1 MEKFKLH
8 TLESA
13 PDGSKAILSDVAG
26 QMKFIPNL
34 YAVMA
39 ESPQVIKAYS
49 EMGKLFGQTSF
60 SLVEKNLIWLAISH
74 TNSCHYCTAIHSMVA
89 KMYNV
94 SESIIEALRTNKP
107 ISDPKL
113 QALRQFTV
121 SMVEKRG
128 WASEQEINDFLSAGY
143 TKAQILELI
152 VGIAQ
157 KTISNYVNH
166 VAGTPLD
173 EPVKPFAWHKEEQK
187 IPDILN

>member
-1 MEKFKLH
+1 MEPFTLH
-8 TLESA
+8 TIETA
-13 PDGSKAILSDVAG
+13 PEGAQKLLSEVEQ

-39 ESPQVIKAYS
+39 NSPQVIRAYS

-60 SLVEKNLIWLAISH
+60 NQVEKNIIWLVISR

-89 KMYNV
+89 KMSHV
-94 SESIIEALRTNKP
+94 PDDLIEAVRTFKP
-107 ISDPKL
+107 IHDRKL

-121 SMVEKRG
+121 IMVEKRG
-128 WASEQEINDFLSAGY
+128 WASEQEVNDFLSAGY
-143 TKAQILELI
+143 TKTHILELI

-173 EPVKPFAWHKEEQK
+173 EPVKPYSWQKENEK
-187 IPDILN
+187 TPTLFT